1 MFLKQNNITTELMIK
16 SKKID
21 RLCIKVTIL
30 QCHMFFY
37 IKKFYSETYEDR
49 GEELISTQTAISEG
63 FRGGNTTVHNL

>member
-1 MFLKQNNITTELMIK
+1 
-16 SKKID
+16 
-21 RLCIKVTIL
+21 
-30 QCHMFFY
+30 MFFY